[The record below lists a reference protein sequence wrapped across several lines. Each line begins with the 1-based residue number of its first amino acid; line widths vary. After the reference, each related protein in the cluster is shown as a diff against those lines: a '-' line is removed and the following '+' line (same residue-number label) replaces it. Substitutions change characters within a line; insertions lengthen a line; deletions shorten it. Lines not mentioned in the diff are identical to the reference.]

1 MNLLGKASFGRD
13 AKAPVNGRFWAQYG
27 FSMVELSIV
36 FILLAILV
44 AVLLNRILAVQADAE
59 RVGLEYFVA
68 TLRSAVGIKVATLVA
83 RDDLPGMAAL
93 VDSNP
98 MDLLPETPGNYRG
111 VLAGSAKVES
121 GEWYFD
127 RSKQALVYRIQN
139 TEIFHGGFGPPAE
152 VRFVLAPVYVDRNNN
167 GRYDAGDT
175 VRFVRLETARS
186 YRWGP

>member
-1 MNLLGKASFGRD
+1 VLGCDIKR
-13 AKAPVNGRFWAQYG
+13 PVSGPNRPQCG

-36 FILLAILV
+36 LVLLVVLV

-98 MDLLPETPGNYRG
+98 MDLLPEAPGNYRG
-111 VLAGSAKVES
+111 VLADSAKVES

-127 RSKQALVYRIQN
+127 RTGHALVYRIQN

-152 VRFVLAPVYVDRNNN
+152 VRFVLTPMYEDRNRD
-167 GRYDAGDT
+167 GRYNAGDT
-175 VRFVRLETARS
+175 VRFVRLETVRP